1 MLHMINL
8 MGDRLLG
15 LLAPRIT
22 ASAADCG
29 YIVTRIKCV
38 NGWEQVCRC
47 FSNSNCAC
55 LSCEPTT
62 HRCW

>member
-1 MLHMINL
+1 MLRIVNEL
-8 MGDRLLG
+8 GDRM
-15 LLAPRIT
+15 LALFVPRVT

-29 YIVTRIKCV
+29 SVVLRTVCR
-38 NGWEQVCRC
+38 NGFYQVCRC

-62 HRCW
+62 TRC